1 MSQCGGSDTELLY
14 EMSDWYMG
22 LAGCFRQV
30 RCRACGLT
38 YVNPRPGPTAIGAYY
53 PSAYLPMGDYAKENG
68 DQIAQACAAGEKTT
82 VDNGAG
88 NLTAEK
94 TARYSA
100 IDSKT
105 KRLMAMAIAL
115 GAGCRNCVL
124 SQAEGALE
132 LGATK
137 EEFLETISVVSS
149 MRGTTGVAESLR
161 VIQFLDE
168 LGKL

>member
-1 MSQCGGSDTELLY
+1 MKIAKKQVGRLSELMPDLIKLIISQVE
-14 EMSDWYMG
+14 E
-22 LAGCFRQV
+22 
-30 RCRACGLT
+30 
-38 YVNPRPGPTAIGAYY
+38 AYKD
-53 PSAYLPMGDYAKENG
+53 G
-68 DQIAQACAAGEKTT
+68 
-82 VDNGAG
+82 
-88 NLTAEK
+88 
-94 TARYSA
+94 A

-124 SQAEGALE
+124 GHAEGALD

-137 EEFLETISVVSS
+137 EEFLETISVVIS

-161 VIQFLDE
+161 VIQLLDE

>member
-1 MSQCGGSDTELLY
+1 MSENQIDLNANRKKQLGLFLETMPDLAKQLGAQINESYNDGS
-14 EMSDWYMG
+14 
-22 LAGCFRQV
+22 
-30 RCRACGLT
+30 
-38 YVNPRPGPTAIGAYY
+38 
-53 PSAYLPMGDYAKENG
+53 
-68 DQIAQACAAGEKTT
+68 
-82 VDNGAG
+82 
-88 NLTAEK
+88 
-94 TARYSA
+94 

-124 SQAEGALE
+124 AQAEAALE

-137 EEFLETISVVSS
+137 DEFLETISVVVS